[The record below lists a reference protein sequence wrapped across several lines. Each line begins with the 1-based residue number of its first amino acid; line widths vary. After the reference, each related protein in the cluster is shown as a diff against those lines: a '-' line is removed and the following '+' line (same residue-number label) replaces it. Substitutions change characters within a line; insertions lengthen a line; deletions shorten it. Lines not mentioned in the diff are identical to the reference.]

1 MNFNKLSRKIIN
13 KLGLS
18 EEQKKE
24 VINGVDLELKR
35 IKGMSNKE
43 LKEELK
49 KCQNE
54 VKNGNND

>member
-43 LKEELK
+43 LEEELK
-49 KCQNE
+49 KIQ
-54 VKNGNND
+54 NGNND